1 MSTTERAVLGKP
13 SRRGRRSSSPRTE
26 PGLYIQ
32 KRIDRLGITRTELA
46 QRLHVSP
53 STVGRLL
60 NGDTR
65 VVQRVSA
72 ESISDALELDE
83 MDRRDFMK
91 LVGAASTSTFAFATG
106 VVASKTS
113 KSAVDLDLAN
123 DHADA
128 LSRLINQG
136 DVRYVMESA
145 QRWYDRL
152 LQNPPSKDQFYAAT
166 QIRFG
171 ILLGAAQEFVF
182 PWYQR
187 SQTAIQTYNSI
198 EQEVI
203 LRFGLN
209 TFRNEYANL
218 LSHRAPLYREIG
230 QYKESALQFEDGI
243 YWVKTV
249 DDPLLRANLFRS
261 RIHVNAV
268 QGNILQWS
276 RELEEARKDALII
289 GSAYRDEV
297 AGLLDYVEGEGY
309 KRFAYNVRK
318 DLSNQARREYAERAL
333 QSFAQSKR
341 RTENYSK
348 AQAMLSMV
356 SEAQCLIWID
366 IYEAVRRVELL
377 RAEAELEYPALVEKI
392 NRVVFFAQQLLRSRK
407 SNLPLHFNLNFLPP
421 VRHPE

>member
-1 MSTTERAVLGKP
+1 MSTPASAVSTRL
-13 SRRGRRSSSPRTE
+13 SRRGRSASFPSTPL
-26 PGLYIQ
+26 GMFIQ
-32 KRIDRLGITRTELA
+32 ARLDGSGITRTELA
-46 QRLHVSP
+46 RRLHVSP
-53 STVGRLL
+53 STVSRLL

-65 VVQRVSA
+65 VVQRISA
-72 ESISDALELDE
+72 ESICDALELDE
-83 MDRRDFMK
+83 MDRRDFLK
-91 LVGAASTSTFAFATG
+91 LAGVASASTFAFATG
-106 VVASKTS
+106 AAASKS
-113 KSAVDLDLAN
+113 SRSAVDLDLAN

-145 QRWYDRL
+145 KRWYDRL
-152 LQNPPSKDQFYAAT
+152 LQNPPSKEQYYAAT

-171 ILLGAAQEFVF
+171 ILLGAAQEFVL

-187 SQTAIQTYNSI
+187 SQTAIQTYNSV

-209 TFRNEYANL
+209 TFRNEYTNL

-289 GSAYRDEV
+289 GSAHRDEV
-297 AGLLDYVEGEGY
+297 VGLLDYVEGEGY

-318 DLSNQARREYAERAL
+318 DLSVRASREYAERAL
-333 QSFAQSKR
+333 YSFAQSKD
-341 RTENYSK
+341 RTEHYAK
-348 AQAMLSMV
+348 AHAMLRIV

-366 IYEAVRRVELL
+366 IHEAVRHVELL

-392 NRVVFFAQQLLRSRK
+392 NRVVFFAQQLLHSRK
-407 SNLPLHFNLNFLPP
+407 SSLPLNFNLD
-421 VRHPE
+421 VRYK

>member
-1 MSTTERAVLGKP
+1 MSTPASAVSSQP
-13 SRRGRRSSSPRTE
+13 SRRGRHASLPSIPL
-26 PGLYIQ
+26 GMFIQ
-32 KRIDRLGITRTELA
+32 TRLDGSNKTRTELA
-46 QRLHVSP
+46 RRLHVSP

-65 VVQRVSA
+65 VVQRISA
-72 ESISDALELDE
+72 ESICDALELDE

-91 LVGAASTSTFAFATG
+91 LVGSASASTFAFATG
-106 VVASKTS
+106 AAASKTS
-113 KSAVDLDLAN
+113 KSAIDLDLAN

-145 QRWYDRL
+145 QRWYDQL
-152 LQNPPSKDQFYAAT
+152 LQNPPSRDQYYAAT

-171 ILLGAAQEFVF
+171 ILLGASQEFVF

-198 EQEVI
+198 EREVI

-209 TFRNEYANL
+209 TFRHEYANL

-230 QYKESALQFEDGI
+230 QYEESSLQFQDGI
-243 YWVKTV
+243 YWVKTI

-268 QGNILQWS
+268 QGSILQWS
-276 RELEEARKDALII
+276 RQLEEARKDALII
-289 GSAYRDEV
+289 GSAHRDEV

-309 KRFAYNVRK
+309 KRFAYNVRQ
-318 DLSNQARREYAERAL
+318 DLPDQVRREYAERAL
-333 QSFAQSKR
+333 QSFEQSKHG
-341 RTENYSK
+341 TEHYVK
-348 AQAMLSMV
+348 AHTMLRMV
-356 SEAQCLIWID
+356 SEAQCLLWID
-366 IYEAVRRVELL
+366 IHEAIRHVELL

-407 SNLPLHFNLNFLPP
+407 SNLPLHFNLDA
-421 VRHPE
+421 RYK